1 MFKKIHFYLIIIYF
15 SCSSYQLQNN
25 KIKDENIFVSDE
37 VNLKDKIS
45 QMFMLRIDGNFHNN
59 ESWRKKDIEHFIRNY
74 NIGGLITFSG
84 NIHGTYSNI

>member
-25 KIKDENIFVSDE
+25 EIKDENIFVSDE
-37 VNLKDKIS
+37 VDLKDKIS

-59 ESWRKKDIEHFIRNY
+59 ESWRKKIL
-74 NIGGLITFSG
+74 NIL
-84 NIHGTYSNI
+84 